1 MPPQQP
7 KKLEDATI
15 DRCADIASIQRRDLF
30 DPGLTK
36 LVTAACRWYQQHP
49 QMVSEL
55 ARIVRAG
62 RVFARAIG
70 KASPLA
76 RKRLD
81 GAFPDGETA
90 LGATLDA
97 IAPASPRARHARWN
111 AKFVILL
118 CVLVDKAGGKL
129 TLSDGT
135 TSSKVRS
142 SSCLTSLSP
151 IFLAASFLRASTPFA
166 ASRRA
171 PPASP
176 RTLGSSSS
184 PQPAV
189 VRIAAHIHA
198 RASHSPVPRASKC
211 LPPPRMLM
219 TT

>member
-81 GAFPDGETA
+81 RAFPDGETA

-97 IAPASPRARHARWN
+97 IAPASPRA
-111 AKFVILL
+111 
-118 CVLVDKAGGKL
+118 
-129 TLSDGT
+129 
-135 TSSKVRS
+135 
-142 SSCLTSLSP
+142 
-151 IFLAASFLRASTPFA
+151 
-166 ASRRA
+166 
-171 PPASP
+171 
-176 RTLGSSSS
+176 
-184 PQPAV
+184 
-189 VRIAAHIHA
+189 
-198 RASHSPVPRASKC
+198 
-211 LPPPRMLM
+211 
-219 TT
+219 